1 MISSLS
7 VVVSLRISKSF
18 FLINKMMGAIP
29 EAQSPVNCNGR
40 EKLGNYLTAENMKDS
55 ELRMIE
61 TEDNVETEGVEERS
75 TNLDSKAES
84 SEELNREEN
93 MFEDEEEDKKTSCSL
108 KLHAVKVGLFDVLL
122 YIWDVVSDG
131 LACAKHY
138 LDCHFMW
145 ALYTAAFMI
154 LPAYAES
161 GGNLGNWY
169 FWMKKDWKFRLPISL
184 ICFVLFNA
192 LFSPIFFDY
201 FDISATI
208 GLSFLTGLGVAIV
221 TTFVLPHKHL
231 ERLRCPD
238 EGKTKQGWHSE

>member
-1 MISSLS
+1 M
-7 VVVSLRISKSF
+7 
-18 FLINKMMGAIP
+18 
-29 EAQSPVNCNGR
+29 
-40 EKLGNYLTAENMKDS
+40 TDS

-61 TEDNVETEGVEERS
+61 TEDNEKTEGEPS
-75 TNLDSKAES
+75 TSPDSKEES
-84 SEELNREEN
+84 SEELNTEEN
-93 MFEDEEEDKKTSCSL
+93 RFEHEEEDKKISCSL
-108 KLHAVKVGLFDVLL
+108 KLHAIKVGLFDVLL

-138 LDCHFMW
+138 LDCHFAW
-145 ALYTAAFMI
+145 ALYTALFMI

-169 FWMKKDWKFRLPISL
+169 IWMKKDWKFRLPISL

-192 LFSPIFFDY
+192 LFTPIFFDY

-221 TTFVLPHKHL
+221 TTFVLSTINTLKGFVALMREKPNKDGTVSNL
-231 ERLRCPD
+231 KILD
-238 EGKTKQGWHSE
+238 ISMIIIIS